1 MIKEFYSN
9 GKLLLTG
16 EYAILDGAKGLAIP
30 TKFGQ
35 YLSVKNSTTGQINWQ
50 SLTEKNTPWFTADL
64 SLKDLQILATSD
76 VKSAERLV
84 SVLREAKA
92 LNPSFLDACDGVF
105 VDTKLTF
112 PKDWG
117 LGSSSTLVNNM
128 ANWAKVNPFELL
140 GATFGGSGYDI
151 ACAQN
156 DTPIV
161 YQKKEGNPQVEK
173 VPFDPLFKDRL
184 FFIYLNKKQN
194 SREAIKAYRQL
205 NIDKKELIAQING
218 LTTQLIAAKDLGT
231 FETVINTHEHLLSK
245 TLKVETIKNQLF
257 PDYQGCI
264 KSLGAWGGDFIL
276 ATGGQEEMDYFS
288 KKGYTTVI
296 PYFKIIL

>member
-1 MIKEFYSN
+1 MTEYYSN

-50 SLTEKNTPWFTADL
+50 SLTDKNTPWFTADL
-64 SLKDLQILATSD
+64 SLKDFSILATSN
-76 VKSAERLV
+76 VQSAERLITI
-84 SVLREAKA
+84 LRETKA
-92 LNPSFLDACDGVF
+92 LNPSFLDTSHGVF
-105 VDTKLTF
+105 VNTKLTF

-117 LGSSSTLVNNM
+117 LGSSSTLINNM
-128 ANWAKVNPFELL
+128 ASWAQVDPYELL
-140 GATFGGSGYDI
+140 EVTFGGSGYDI

-156 DTPIV
+156 NTPIF
-161 YQKKEGNPQVEK
+161 YHKIGGDPKVEK
-173 VPFDPLFKDRL
+173 VNFDPVFKDLL

-194 SREAIKAYRQL
+194 SRDAIKAYRQL
-205 NIDKKELIAQING
+205 NIDKNELITQVNG
-218 LTTQLIAAKDLGT
+218 LTNQLIVSKDLET
-231 FETVINTHEHLLSK
+231 FETIINRHEYLLSK

-276 ATGGQEEMDYFS
+276 ATGTIDHMRYFRQ
-288 KKGYTTVI
+288 KGYDTI
-296 PYFKIIL
+296 LPYSSMVL

>member
-1 MIKEFYSN
+1 MTEFYSN

-16 EYAILDGAKGLAIP
+16 EYAILDGANGLAIP

-50 SLTEKNTPWFTADL
+50 SLTDKNTPWFTADL
-64 SLKDLQILATSD
+64 SLKDFSILATSD
-76 VKSAERLV
+76 VQSAERLITI
-84 SVLREAKA
+84 LRETKA
-92 LNPSFLDACDGVF
+92 LNPSFLDACNGVY

-112 PKDWG
+112 AKDWG
-117 LGSSSTLVNNM
+117 LGSSSTLINNISQ
-128 ANWAKVNPFELL
+128 WAQVDPYKLL
-140 GATFGGSGYDI
+140 EATFGGSGYDI

-161 YQKKEGNPQVEK
+161 YHKMGSDPKVEK
-173 VPFDPLFKDRL
+173 VNFDPVFKDRL

-194 SREAIKAYRQL
+194 SRDAIKAYRQL
-205 NIDKKELIAQING
+205 NIDKNELITQING

-231 FETVINTHEHLLSK
+231 FETVINRHEHLLSK

-276 ATGGQEEMDYFS
+276 STGTMDNMQYFRQ
-288 KKGYTTVI
+288 KGYDTI
-296 PYFKIIL
+296 LPYSSMVL

>member
-1 MIKEFYSN
+1 MTEFYSN

-16 EYAILDGAKGLAIP
+16 EYAILDGANGLAIP

-35 YLSVKNSTTGQINWQ
+35 YLSVKNATTGQINWQ
-50 SLTEKNTPWFTADL
+50 SLTDKNIPWFTVDL
-64 SLKDLQILATSD
+64 SLKDFSLLATSD
-76 VKSAERLV
+76 VQFAERLI
-84 SVLREAKA
+84 SILRETKA
-92 LNPSFLDACDGVF
+92 LNPSFLDACNGVY

-117 LGSSSTLVNNM
+117 LGSSSTLINNISQ
-128 ANWAKVNPFELL
+128 WAQVDPYKLL
-140 GATFGGSGYDI
+140 EATFGGSGYDI

-161 YQKKEGNPQVEK
+161 YHKIGGNPKVEK
-173 VPFDPLFKDRL
+173 VNFDPVFKNRL

-194 SREAIKAYRQL
+194 SRDAIKAYRQL
-205 NIDKKELIAQING
+205 NIDKNELITQING
-218 LTTQLIAAKDLGT
+218 LTTQLIAAKDLGK
-231 FETVINTHEHLLSK
+231 FETVINRHEHLLSK

-276 ATGGQEEMDYFS
+276 ATGTMDDMQYFRQ
-288 KKGYTTVI
+288 KGYDTI
-296 PYFKIIL
+296 LPYSSMVL

>member
-1 MIKEFYSN
+1 MTEFYGN

-16 EYAILDGAKGLAIP
+16 EYAILDGANGLAIP

-35 YLSVKNSTTGQINWQ
+35 YLSVKNATTGQINWQ
-50 SLTEKNTPWFTADL
+50 SLTDKKIPWFTADL
-64 SLKDLQILATSD
+64 SLKDFSILATSD
-76 VKSAERLV
+76 VQSAERLITI
-84 SVLREAKA
+84 LRETKA
-92 LNPSFLDACDGVF
+92 LSPSFLDACNGVY
-105 VDTKLTF
+105 VNTKLTF

-117 LGSSSTLVNNM
+117 LGSSSTLINNISQ
-128 ANWAKVNPFELL
+128 WAQVDPYKILE
-140 GATFGGSGYDI
+140 ATFGGSGYDI

-161 YQKKEGNPQVEK
+161 YHKMGGNPKVEK
-173 VPFDPLFKDRL
+173 VNFDPIFKDRL

-194 SREAIKAYRQL
+194 SRDAIKAYRQL
-205 NIDKKELIAQING
+205 NIDKIELIAQING

-231 FETVINTHEHLLSK
+231 FETVINRHEHLLSK

-276 ATGGQEEMDYFS
+276 ATGTMDDMQYFRQ
-288 KKGYTTVI
+288 KGYDTI
-296 PYFKIIL
+296 LPYSSMVL

>member
-1 MIKEFYSN
+1 MTEFYSN

-16 EYAILDGAKGLAIP
+16 EYAILDGANGLAIP

-35 YLSVKNSTTGQINWQ
+35 YLSVKNATTGQINWQ
-50 SLTEKNTPWFTADL
+50 SLTDKNIPWFTVDL
-64 SLKDLQILATSD
+64 SLKDFSLLATSD
-76 VKSAERLV
+76 VQFAERLI
-84 SVLREAKA
+84 SILRETKA
-92 LNPSFLDACDGVF
+92 LNPSFLDACKGVY

-117 LGSSSTLVNNM
+117 LGSSSTLINNISQ
-128 ANWAKVNPFELL
+128 WAQVDPYKLL
-140 GATFGGSGYDI
+140 EATFGGSGYDI

-161 YQKKEGNPQVEK
+161 YHKIGGNPKVEK
-173 VPFDPLFKDRL
+173 VNFDPVFKNRL

-194 SREAIKAYRQL
+194 SRDAIKAYRQL
-205 NIDKKELIAQING
+205 NIDKNELITQING
-218 LTTQLIAAKDLGT
+218 LTTQLIAAKDLGK
-231 FETVINTHEHLLSK
+231 FETVINRHEHLLSK

-276 ATGGQEEMDYFS
+276 ATGTMDDMQYFRQ
-288 KKGYTTVI
+288 KGYDTI
-296 PYFKIIL
+296 LPYSSMVL